1 MPREKEGFR
10 DNLERLN
17 DFFPNMELLSIQ
29 DLIKFTG
36 RDRATVKKY
45 FPFKGSYI
53 SKVEA
58 AKALC

>member
-17 DFFPNMELLSIQ
+17 EFFPDHELLNVT
-29 DLIKFTG
+29 DLMRFTG
-36 RDRATVKKY
+36 RDRRTVTK
-45 FPFKGSYI
+45 FFNFKGNFI

-58 AKALC
+58 ARALS